1 MHFVIL
7 VTDRPISYD
16 SGSSLCEFRDFSIF
30 IIVLDF
36 FYMDSMSLSWIAM
49 ISSYAKLFFTVI
61 HEI

>member
-1 MHFVIL
+1 MILAAPFANFVIFL
-7 VTDRPISYD
+7 
-16 SGSSLCEFRDFSIF
+16 FF

-36 FYMDSMSLSWIAM
+36 CYMDSMSLSWIAL